1 MKILL
6 ISQYFWPEEFRIN
19 ELAAMMAER
28 GHQITVLTG
37 IPNYPGGRYFPGYG
51 CLRQKKQRY
60 KGIDIVRVPLI
71 SRGKGGYIRLALN
84 YFSFALSGCLLGPI
98 KCRDGYDAVFVYEPS
113 PITVGLPAIVMKR
126 FKSAPI
132 LFWVQDLWPESLVAT
147 GSVHSNVILKL
158 VDALVRFIYARCDR
172 ILVQSRSFVDAI
184 ARLGVESS
192 KIEYFPNSAEA
203 IFDNARGSL
212 TEIPDVQFPEGF
224 RIMFAGNIGAAQDFE
239 TILKTAELLRER
251 EDIHF
256 IIVGDGRMLP
266 WVREQL
272 HIRGLARTVHLLGR
286 HPLDSM
292 PAFYARA
299 DVMLVTLRKDPIFAL
314 TIPAKVQSYLAC
326 SRPIVAALDGEGA
339 RVVDESGAGL
349 VCPAE
354 DPQSLAKTILRV
366 YNMKR
371 EEREEMALRGRAY
384 FENNFKSDILLHR
397 LNKWLVELTGKV

>member
-19 ELAAMMAER
+19 ELAAMMAVS

-71 SRGKGGYIRLALN
+71 PRGKGGHIRLVLN
-84 YFSFALSGCLLGPI
+84 YSSFALSASLLGPI
-98 KCRDGYDAVFVYEPS
+98 KCRDAYDVVFVYEPS
-113 PITVGLPAIVMKR
+113 PITVGFPAIVMKK

-147 GSVHSNVILKL
+147 DAVHSNLILKI
-158 VDALVRFIYARCDR
+158 VDVLVRFIYARCDR

-184 ARLGVESS
+184 ARLGVEPS

-239 TILKTAELLRER
+239 TILQTAELLREQ
-251 EDIHF
+251 ENIHF
-256 IIVGDGRMLP
+256 VIVGDGRMLP
-266 WVREQL
+266 WVRDQL
-272 HIRGLARTVHLLGR
+272 DIRGLAKTVHLLGR

-339 RVVDESGAGL
+339 RVVEESGAGL
-349 VCPAE
+349 ACPAE
-354 DPQSLAKTILRV
+354 DPQSLAKTILKV

-397 LNKWLVELTGKV
+397 LDKWLAELMGKA

>member
-1 MKILL
+1 MRILL

-71 SRGKGGYIRLALN
+71 SRGKGGHIRLALN
-84 YFSFALSGCLLGPI
+84 YLSFALTGCLLGPI

-147 GSVHSNVILKL
+147 GSVHSNVILKI
-158 VDALVRFIYARCDR
+158 VDVLVRFIYARCDR

-184 ARLGVESS
+184 VRLGVEPS

-203 IFDNARGSL
+203 LFDNARGSI

-256 IIVGDGRMLP
+256 VIVGDGRMLP

-272 HIRGLARTVHLLGR
+272 NIRGLARTVHLLGR

-339 RVVDESGAGL
+339 RVVEESGAGL
-349 VCPAE
+349 VCSAE
-354 DPQSLAKTILRV
+354 DPQSLAKTILTV

-371 EEREEMALRGRAY
+371 EEREEMALRGRTY

-397 LNKWLVELTGKV
+397 LIKWLVELTGKV